1 MADPIAP
8 VIDRFVSQGS
18 VAGASLLLL
27 RDGARYTIAAFGCKK
42 ALKFFTLECYV

>member
-27 RDGARYTIAAFGCKK
+27 RDGREVYDCGVWMQKSTQVFYA
-42 ALKFFTLECYV
+42 